1 MKGEKIA
8 DNRGADNKIKG
19 ADVAENGNTVI
30 AIDGPAASGK
40 TTIGQLLATKIGYV
54 MMDTGFMYRAA
65 TLAALDA
72 GMDIGDETAVTALA
86 HEIRLDVRDGAG
98 HKDGRLYSA
107 LLNDRDVTWQLR
119 DPAVARN
126 VSAVSSYLGVRQ
138 ALVEK
143 QRRFGERGE
152 VVMVGRDI
160 GTVVFPDAQ
169 LKLYITATA
178 EERARRRALDNQSQG
193 HDSNFEAILADIRR
207 RDAFDS
213 QRKHS
218 PLLPAADAI
227 TIDSSN
233 LTPDE
238 SISQIMELLNN

>member
-1 MKGEKIA
+1 M
-8 DNRGADNKIKG
+8 
-19 ADVAENGNTVI
+19 AENGKKIDTI

-40 TTIGQLLATKIGYV
+40 TTIGQLLADKLGYK
-54 MMDTGFMYRAA
+54 MLDTGFMYRAA
-65 TLAALDA
+65 TLAALETGVDV
-72 GMDIGDETAVTALA
+72 DDETAVTDLA
-86 HEIRLDVRDGAG
+86 REIHLDVCDGAG

-107 LLNDRDVTWQLR
+107 LLNGRDVTWQLR
-119 DPAVARN
+119 GPAVARN

-143 QRRFGERGE
+143 QRRFGENGR

-160 GTVVFPDAQ
+160 GTVVFPDAR

-178 EERARRRALDNQSQG
+178 EERARRRALDNQAQG
-193 HDSNFEAILADIRR
+193 HDSNFEAILADIER

-218 PLLPAADAI
+218 PLLPAADAV

-233 LTPDE
+233 LTPAEIID
-238 SISQIMELLNN
+238 QIMGLLND

>member
-1 MKGEKIA
+1 M
-8 DNRGADNKIKG
+8 
-19 ADVAENGNTVI
+19 VENSKQIDTI

-40 TTIGQLLATKIGYV
+40 TTIGQLLATKLDYK
-54 MMDTGFMYRAA
+54 MLDTGFMYRAA

-72 GMDIGDETAVTALA
+72 GIDIEDETAVTHLA
-86 HEIRLDVRDGAG
+86 REIKLDVRDGAG
-98 HKDGRLYSA
+98 HEDGRLYSA
-107 LLNDRDVTWQLR
+107 LLNGRDVTWQLR

-143 QRRFGERGE
+143 QRRFGENGG

-160 GTVVFPDAQ
+160 GTVVFPDAR

-178 EERARRRALDNQSQG
+178 EERARRRALDNQAQG
-193 HDSNFEAILADIRR
+193 HDSNFEAILADIKR

-218 PLLPAADAI
+218 PLLPADDAV

-238 SISQIMELLNN
+238 IITQIMGLLNN

>member
-1 MKGEKIA
+1 
-8 DNRGADNKIKG
+8 
-19 ADVAENGNTVI
+19 VAENGKKIDTI

-40 TTIGQLLATKIGYV
+40 TTIGHMLAAKLGYV

-72 GMDIGDETAVTALA
+72 GVDIEDETAVTDLA
-86 HEIRLDVRDGAG
+86 REIHLDVRDGAA

-107 LLNDRDVTWQLR
+107 LINGRDVTWQLR

-143 QRRFGERGE
+143 QRRFGENGG

-160 GTVVFPDAQ
+160 GTVVFPDAR

-193 HDSNFEAILADIRR
+193 HDSNFEAILADIKR

-218 PLLPAADAI
+218 PLLPADDAI
-227 TIDSSN
+227 TIDSSD
-233 LTPDE
+233 LTPAE
-238 SISQIMELLNN
+238 IIAQILELLNK

>member
-1 MKGEKIA
+1 M
-8 DNRGADNKIKG
+8 
-19 ADVAENGNTVI
+19 AENGKKIDTI

-40 TTIGQLLATKIGYV
+40 TTIGHMLAAKLGYV
-54 MMDTGFMYRAA
+54 MLDTGFMYRAA

-72 GMDIGDETAVTALA
+72 GVDIEDETAVTHLA
-86 HEIRLDVRDGAG
+86 REIHLDVRDGAV

-107 LLNDRDVTWQLR
+107 LLNGRDVTWQLR

-143 QRRFGERGE
+143 QRRFGENGG

-160 GTVVFPDAQ
+160 GTVVFPDAR

-193 HDSNFEAILADIRR
+193 HDSDFAAILADIKR

-227 TIDSSN
+227 TIDSSD
-233 LTPDE
+233 LTPAE
-238 SISQIMELLNN
+238 IIEQIVGLLNK

>member
-1 MKGEKIA
+1 M
-8 DNRGADNKIKG
+8 
-19 ADVAENGNTVI
+19 AENDKKIGTI

-40 TTIGQLLATKIGYV
+40 TTIGHMLAAKLGYV

-72 GMDIGDETAVTALA
+72 GVDIDDETAVTHLA
-86 HEIRLDVRDGAG
+86 REIHLDVRDGAG

-107 LLNDRDVTWQLR
+107 LLNGRDVTWQLR

-143 QRRFGERGE
+143 QRRFGENGG

-160 GTVVFPDAQ
+160 GTVVFPDAR

-193 HDSNFEAILADIRR
+193 HDSNFEAILADIKR
-207 RDAFDS
+207 RDTFDS

-218 PLLPAADAI
+218 PLLPADDAV

-238 SISQIMELLNN
+238 IITQIMELLNN